1 MRKRILTGAHR
12 ACLVPSSQV
21 QRRERVPRVSPFRIM
36 LSREEMKE
44 LIRRAN
50 RYTLPYYQ
58 VIRAKM
64 ILLAH
69 QGLSN
74 DRIADHLA
82 TRREIVTMWRKH
94 FFKHRL
100 RGLDDRPRPG
110 RPRVFPP
117 RGARSR

>member
-1 MRKRILTGAHR
+1 MPRI
-12 ACLVPSSQV
+12 
-21 QRRERVPRVSPFRIM
+21 SPFRIL
-36 LSREEMKE
+36 LSREEVKE
-44 LIRRAN
+44 LTRRAN
-50 RYTLPYYQ
+50 RYTLSYYQ
-58 VIRAKM
+58 VVRAKM

-82 TRREIVTMWRKH
+82 ARREIVSMWRKR
-94 FFKHRL
+94 FFEQRL

-117 RGARSR
+117 RAGRSR